1 MTGSLDPVKKGRKK
15 GIPLYF
21 QVKRSLSDQILSGR
35 LPAGEQIPSESALT
49 ASFRVSRVV
58 VRQAL
63 QLLEDEGLIY
73 RVRGKGTFVT
83 DDVDKDRIPRLS
95 GYLED
100 LINIGLAMEVK
111 VLEFGLRKATA
122 DLVPILDVDE
132 GSDVFFVKRLRLVD
146 GRPFS
151 VIHNFVPYDIGK
163 QIPLEALE
171 SEPLMQLIETRT
183 GESID
188 WASEVFQA
196 VSADSELAGLLEV
209 DIVAPI
215 LKMILTAYSPNGR
228 VVNLAHVF
236 YRSDRYNYRGHLK
249 RRRTDEFIGWVPIE
263 IAQGGARR

>member
-1 MTGSLDPVKKGRKK
+1 MHKARKK

-21 QVKRSLSDQILSGR
+21 QVMRSLKDQIVSGR
-35 LPAGEQIPSESALT
+35 LTAGEQIPSESELT
-49 ASFRVSRVV
+49 TSFRVSRVV

-63 QLLEDEGLIY
+63 QILEDEGLIY
-73 RVRGKGTFVT
+73 RVKGKGTFVS
-83 DDVDKDRIPRLS
+83 DDVDKDKAPRLS

-122 DLVPILDVDE
+122 ELGPILDLEE

-146 GRPFS
+146 GKPFS

-163 QIPLEALE
+163 HIPLEALE
-171 SEPLMQLIETRT
+171 SQPLMQLIETRT

-209 DIVAPI
+209 DLVAPV

-249 RRRTDEFIGWVPIE
+249 RRSAEGVVGWVPME
-263 IAQGGARR
+263 VSPGEGNESGNG

>member
-1 MTGSLDPVKKGRKK
+1 MKKGRRK

-21 QVKRSLSDQILSGR
+21 QVMRSLKDQILSGK
-35 LPAGEQIPSESALT
+35 LPTGEQIPSESELT
-49 ASFRVSRVV
+49 ASFGVSRVV

-63 QLLEDEGLIY
+63 QILEDEGLIY
-73 RVRGKGTFVT
+73 RIKGKGTFVS
-83 DDVDKDRIPRLS
+83 DDVARDITPRLS

-111 VLEFGLRKATA
+111 VLEFGLRKVTA
-122 DLVPILDVDE
+122 EVGLVLDVDE
-132 GSDVFFVKRLRLVD
+132 DSDVFFVKRLRLVD

-151 VIHNFVPYDIGK
+151 VIHNFVPYDVGK

-171 SEPLMQLIETRT
+171 SEPLLQLIETRT

-196 VSADSELAGLLEV
+196 VSADSDLAGLLEI
-209 DIVAPI
+209 DILAPV
-215 LKMILTAYSPNGR
+215 LKMILTAYSPDGR
-228 VVNLAHVF
+228 VVNLARVF

-249 RRRTDEFIGWVPIE
+249 RRRTGESIGWVPME
-263 IAQGGARR
+263 VVGGGAGL

>member
-1 MTGSLDPVKKGRKK
+1 MKKGRRK

-21 QVKRSLSDQILSGR
+21 QVMRSLKDQIMSGR
-35 LPAGEQIPSESALT
+35 LPAGQQIPSESELT
-49 ASFRVSRVV
+49 VSFGVSRVV

-63 QLLEDEGLIY
+63 QILEDEGLIY
-73 RVRGKGTFVT
+73 RVKGKGTFVSDEVVRDST
-83 DDVDKDRIPRLS
+83 PRLS

-100 LINIGLAMEVK
+100 LIDIGLAMEVK
-111 VLEFGLRKATA
+111 VLDFGLRKASA
-122 DLVPILDVDE
+122 EVGSVLDVDE
-132 GSDVFFVKRLRLVD
+132 DSDVFFVKRLRLVD

-151 VIHNFVPYDIGK
+151 VIQNFVPYDVGM
-163 QIPLEALE
+163 QIPLEALF

-196 VSADSELAGLLEV
+196 VSADSELAGLLGI
-209 DIVAPI
+209 DILAPV
-215 LKMILTAYSPNGR
+215 LKMILTAYSPVGR

-249 RRRTDEFIGWVPIE
+249 RRRTEGSIGWVPMEIE
-263 IAQGGARR
+263 RAEEG